1 MNGQRVLKIIVDIAM
16 TAALLLLMAFELVG
30 RQAHEWIGIA
40 MFVLF
45 VVHHILNRK
54 WTGHLLRG
62 KYPPI
67 RILQTLL
74 AVLILICMM
83 SSMVS
88 GIVLSEYVFEAF
100 SIRGGWSWARIL
112 HMLAAYWGF
121 VLMSLHLG
129 IHWNMMLGMA
139 GKAPGKRS
147 GKEAARPKACGTWI
161 ARLAGVLI
169 AGYGI
174 YAFGKRQI
182 GMYLL
187 LESEFVFFNFEEP
200 RVYFFIDYLAVMGL
214 FIWIGHYA
222 AKLIRKFS

>member
-30 RQAHEWIGIA
+30 RQAHEWIGIV

-45 VVHHILNRK
+45 VIHHILNRK

-74 AVLILICMM
+74 AVLLLICMM

-129 IHWNMMLGMA
+129 IHWHMMLGLA
-139 GKAPGKRS
+139 GKAAMYFGVSVKDCRYRLLGMEGK
-147 GKEAARPKACGTWI
+147 
-161 ARLAGVLI
+161 
-169 AGYGI
+169 
-174 YAFGKRQI
+174 
-182 GMYLL
+182 
-187 LESEFVFFNFEEP
+187 
-200 RVYFFIDYLAVMGL
+200 D
-214 FIWIGHYA
+214 
-222 AKLIRKFS
+222 

>member
-30 RQAHEWIGIA
+30 RQAHEWSGIV

-45 VVHHILNRK
+45 VIHHILNRK

-74 AVLILICMM
+74 AVLILICML

-100 SIRGGWSWARIL
+100 SIRGGWSWAGIL

-121 VLMSLHLG
+121 VLMSLHVG
-129 IHWNMMLGMA
+129 IHWNMMLGIA
-139 GKAPGKRS
+139 GKAVGKSS
-147 GKEAARPKACGTWI
+147 GKDAARPKACGTWI
-161 ARLAGVLI
+161 IRLAGVLI

-187 LESEFVFFNFEEP
+187 LESEFVFFNFEEL
-200 RVYFFIDYLAVMGL
+200 RIYFFIDYLAVMGL

>member
-1 MNGQRVLKIIVDIAM
+1 MNRQRVLKIIVDIAM

-67 RILQTLL
+67 RILQMIL

-100 SIRGGWSWARIL
+100 SIRGGWSWVRIL
-112 HMLAAYWGF
+112 HMLEAYWGF
-121 VLMSLHLG
+121 VLMSLHVG
-129 IHWNMMLGMA
+129 IHWNMMLGIA
-139 GKAPGKRS
+139 GKASGKRS
-147 GKEAARPKACGTWI
+147 RKEAARPKACGTWI

>member
-1 MNGQRVLKIIVDIAM
+1 MNRQRVLKIIVDIAM

-30 RQAHEWIGIA
+30 RQAHEWSGIV

-45 VVHHILNRK
+45 VIHHILNRK
-54 WTGHLLRG
+54 WTGHLL
-62 KYPPI
+62 
-67 RILQTLL
+67 TLL
-74 AVLILICMM
+74 AVLILICML

-129 IHWNMMLGMA
+129 IHWNMMLGIA
-139 GKAPGKRS
+139 GKAAGKRS
-147 GKEAARPKACGTWI
+147 GKDAVHPKDYRAWI
-161 ARLAGVLI
+161 IRLAGVMI

>member
-1 MNGQRVLKIIVDIAM
+1 MNRQRVLKIIVDIAM

-30 RQAHEWIGIA
+30 RQAHEWIGIV

-62 KYPPI
+62 KYPLI

-74 AVLILICMM
+74 AVLILICML

-129 IHWNMMLGMA
+129 IHWNMMLGIA
-139 GKAPGKRS
+139 GKAAGKRS
-147 GKEAARPKACGTWI
+147 GKDAVHPKDYRAWI
-161 ARLAGVLI
+161 IRLAGVMI

>member
-1 MNGQRVLKIIVDIAM
+1 M

-30 RQAHEWIGIA
+30 RQAHEWSGIV

-45 VVHHILNRK
+45 VIHHILNRK

-88 GIVLSEYVFEAF
+88 GIVLSEYVFEPF
-100 SIRGGWSWARIL
+100 QIRGGWSWAGIL

-129 IHWNMMLGMA
+129 IHWNMMLGIA
-139 GKAPGKRS
+139 GKAAGKRS
-147 GKEAARPKACGTWI
+147 GKDAVHPKDYRAWI
-161 ARLAGVLI
+161 IRLAGVMI

>member
-1 MNGQRVLKIIVDIAM
+1 MNRQRVLKIIVDIAM

-30 RQAHEWIGIA
+30 RQAHEWSGIV

-45 VVHHILNRK
+45 VIHHILNRK
-54 WTGHLLRG
+54 WTGHLLR
-62 KYPPI
+62 
-67 RILQTLL
+67 LL
-74 AVLILICMM
+74 AVLILICML

-129 IHWNMMLGMA
+129 IHWNMMLGIA
-139 GKAPGKRS
+139 GKAAGKRS
-147 GKEAARPKACGTWI
+147 GKDAVHPKDYRAWI
-161 ARLAGVLI
+161 IRLAGVMI

>member
-1 MNGQRVLKIIVDIAM
+1 MNRQRVLKIIVDIAM

-67 RILQTLL
+67 RILQMIL

-100 SIRGGWSWARIL
+100 SIRGGQSWVRIL
-112 HMLAAYWGF
+112 HMLEAYWGF
-121 VLMSLHLG
+121 VLMSLHVG

-139 GKAPGKRS
+139 GKAAGKRS
-147 GKEAARPKACGTWI
+147 GKDAARPKACGTWI
-161 ARLAGVLI
+161 IRLAGVLI

-200 RVYFFIDYLAVMGL
+200 RVYFFIDYLAMMGL